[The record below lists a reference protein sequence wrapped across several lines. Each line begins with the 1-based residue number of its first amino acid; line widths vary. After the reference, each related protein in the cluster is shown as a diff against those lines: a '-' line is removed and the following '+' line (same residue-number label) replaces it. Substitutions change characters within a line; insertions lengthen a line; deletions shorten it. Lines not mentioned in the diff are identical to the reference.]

1 MLRSFSMSMQYTVY
15 TFCFCRN
22 CLLDFFSSLR
32 HPKSLILSRGWNLYY
47 FQVIIVGNIT
57 DQIKFSELT
66 LGKDQLAMYLWTRIF
81 ELSTLDNY
89 KYKPKYFMWKGVH
102 VGSWWSECLFWE
114 LMGEGSSST
123 MGMGFSTGFQY
134 LICSLKISHYT
145 PNIYSPKLKMI
156 YIIGDKWS
164 INC

>member
-1 MLRSFSMSMQYTVY
+1 MQYIVY

-22 CLLDFFSSLR
+22 CLLEFFSSLR
-32 HPKSLILSRGWNLYY
+32 HPKSLILSRGWNLYS

-89 KYKPKYFMWKGVH
+89 KYQPKYFIFGKGIMLAH
-102 VGSWWSECLFWE
+102 GVGRLI
-114 LMGEGSSST
+114 LRALGEGRSST
-123 MGMGFSTGFQY
+123 MWFSFGYQY
-134 LICSLKISHYT
+134 LIWYLKDSALYT
-145 PNIYSPKLKMI
+145 KHLQCQIKNDLHKKVQMNI
-156 YIIGDKWS
+156 
-164 INC
+164 